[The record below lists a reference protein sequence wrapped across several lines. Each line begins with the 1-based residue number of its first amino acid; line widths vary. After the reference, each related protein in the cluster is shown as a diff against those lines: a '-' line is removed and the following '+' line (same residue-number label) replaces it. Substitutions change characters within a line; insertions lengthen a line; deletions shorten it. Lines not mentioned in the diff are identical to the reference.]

1 MPVCITDVILAQ
13 RVLDQVHLVLNLE
26 GVHLGNDHHFAK
38 LAEEVLVVG
47 QAERGVIL
55 ILLVHLEVLVG
66 LADHQ
71 WSNFLFNVRL
81 FGFFDIVV
89 AIILT
94 GISFSFL
101 INVVTITWGLLL
113 IVLINITIHGLL
125 VGVDGG
131 GCLTISGGLLLGSPI
146 CGISGGISG
155 GINGGLSDR
164 LLLGCGGRLLLL
176 LLICH

>member
-1 MPVCITDVILAQ
+1 M
-13 RVLDQVHLVLNLE
+13 
-26 GVHLGNDHHFAK
+26 
-38 LAEEVLVVG
+38 
-47 QAERGVIL
+47 
-55 ILLVHLEVLVG
+55 G

-94 GISFSFL
+94 GISFLFL
-101 INVVTITWGLLL
+101 INIVTITWGLLL

-131 GCLTISGGLLLGSPI
+131 GCITISGGLLLGNPI
-146 CGISGGISG
+146 CGISGGLS
-155 GINGGLSDR
+155 GGLSNR